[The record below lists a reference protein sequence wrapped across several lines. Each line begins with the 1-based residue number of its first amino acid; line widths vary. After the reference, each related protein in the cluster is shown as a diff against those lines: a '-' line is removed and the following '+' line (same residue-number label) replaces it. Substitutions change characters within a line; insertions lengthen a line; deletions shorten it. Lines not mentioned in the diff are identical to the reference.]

1 MERESYIKSVCDQI
15 EIFPSHMVIARLTG
29 DAPADLLVAP
39 EWCRKKTAIT
49 NDIDKEL
56 FRRNSYQGI
65 YYMAN

>member
-1 MERESYIKSVCDQI
+1 MERESDIRSVCDQI
-15 EIFPSHMVIARLTG
+15 EIFPGDMVIARLTG